1 MVDTRKERGNV
12 TFVMLVWH
20 NVGVRKL
27 RLALTTL
34 AVAIGVVTVVSLG
47 VVTHSLESSDL
58 AILATGR
65 ADFTVAQKGV
75 SDIVS
80 SNIDEAQLTRIAGY
94 RGVDGVT
101 GVLIGTTPLNSANP
115 QFLEIGIR
123 PDQLAAFGVSVVDGR
138 PFTASASDE
147 VMLGWRAA
155 ENVGAHVGDRIE
167 LNQNTY
173 LVAGIY
179 STGQAL
185 GDAGAMLPL
194 AWFQTLQ
201 RQPSGLTLVFVRAAP
216 GTDIAALQ
224 RRIDRDNPQLTTI
237 RTIAQF
243 GRADRSL
250 ALIRAANQGSTVLAI
265 VIGAVVV
272 MSAMTMTFI
281 ERLREFGILS
291 AIGWPRRRVMA
302 MILSEA
308 LVIGLLGA
316 VVGLALAVVA
326 IGGVQQLP
334 SLAGVLHPDYTPGVF
349 GRALYTAAVMTF
361 LGGMYPAGRAALTT
375 PIVALRHE

>member
-1 MVDTRKERGNV
+1 V
-12 TFVMLVWH
+12 TFVSLVVH
-20 NVGVRKL
+20 NVAVKKL
-27 RLALTTL
+27 RLALTAL
-34 AVAIGVVTVVSLG
+34 AVAIGVLTVVSLG

-75 SDIVS
+75 SDIIG
-80 SNIDEAQLTRIAGY
+80 SNIGETQLARIAAY
-94 RGVDGVT
+94 RGVAGVT
-101 GVLIGTTPLNSANP
+101 GVLIATSHLNSANP

-123 PDQLAAFGVSVVDGR
+123 PDQLGAFGVSVVAGQQ
-138 PFTASASDE
+138 FAASSSDQ

-155 ENVGAHVGDRIE
+155 ESLGARVGDRITLE
-167 LNQNTY
+167 TNSYTI
-173 LVAGIY
+173 VGIY

-194 AWFQTLQ
+194 AWFQTYQ
-201 RQPSGLTLVFVRAAP
+201 RQPSELTLLFVRVAP
-216 GTDIAALQ
+216 GTDVAGLQ
-224 RRIDRDNPQLTTI
+224 ARIDRDNPQLTTI

-250 ALIRAANQGSTVLAI
+250 ALIRAANVGSAVLAI

-272 MSAMTMTFI
+272 MCAMTMTFI
-281 ERLREFGILS
+281 ERLREFGILA
-291 AIGWPRRRVMA
+291 AIGWPRLRVMV

-316 VVGLALAVVA
+316 AAGLGLAVVA
-326 IGGVQQLP
+326 IIGVQRLP
-334 SLAGVLHPDYTPGVF
+334 SLAGVLHPEYTPGVF
-349 GRALYTAAVMTF
+349 ARALYTAAVMTL
-361 LGGMYPAGRAALTT
+361 LGALYPALRAAMTT
-375 PIVALRHE
+375 PIAALRHE